1 MHYDLDILRLTDF
14 SFAYKLKLLQYCK
27 TKKYFLR
34 TLCCIT
40 KRSHYFLELYDL
52 WSYEKDEMTKNS
64 TNNRWKRNEI

>member
-52 WSYEKDEMTKNS
+52 
-64 TNNRWKRNEI
+64 